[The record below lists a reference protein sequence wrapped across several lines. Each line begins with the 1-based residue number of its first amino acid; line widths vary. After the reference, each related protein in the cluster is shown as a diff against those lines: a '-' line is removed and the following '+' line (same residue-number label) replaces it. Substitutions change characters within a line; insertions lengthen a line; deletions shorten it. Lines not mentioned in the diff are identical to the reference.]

1 MKKNPVMDD
10 INLAIWTSYEK
21 IRIFYEKHPG
31 LYKLRIALLLL
42 FTVLFLLI
50 LVGVFILLLFVP
62 AGPKKWVFFVIMI
75 TSGIT
80 NSG

>member
-1 MKKNPVMDD
+1 MDD

-42 FTVLFLLI
+42 FTVLFL
-50 LVGVFILLLFVP
+50 GLFRHHDRRRP
-62 AGPKKWVFFVIMI
+62 RHAA
-75 TSGIT
+75 
-80 NSG
+80 

>member
-1 MKKNPVMDD
+1 MDD

-42 FTVLFLLI
+42 FTVLFLLSGRI
-50 LVGVFILLLFVP
+50 GPWAVFCVLCIALNVYT
-62 AGPKKWVFFVIMI
+62 A
-75 TSGIT
+75 IT
-80 NSG
+80 NGVPMTMRTISV